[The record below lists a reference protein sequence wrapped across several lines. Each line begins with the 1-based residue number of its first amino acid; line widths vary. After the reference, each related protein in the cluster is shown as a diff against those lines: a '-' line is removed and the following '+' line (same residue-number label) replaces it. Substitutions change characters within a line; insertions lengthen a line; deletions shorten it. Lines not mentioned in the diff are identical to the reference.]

1 MPSGVVLKKWLAV
14 TCSITTNASTILD
27 ASIQPWDAPAPLNLS
42 GILRAEEL
50 PTKHMKPVFP
60 FTQ

>member
-1 MPSGVVLKKWLAV
+1 VIQQKMARSDLFDYNERLYNPRRKH
-14 TCSITTNASTILD
+14 ST
-27 ASIQPWDAPAPLNLS
+27 WDAPAPLNLS